1 MAIGIDD
8 AISAVS
14 TTIGKAIDRIWPNP
28 TEEAAAKVAQLK
40 AETENAVALLTA
52 QNAAAVAEASSAD
65 PWTSRAR
72 PTFLYVMYALIL
84 WAIPMSIVSAIRPD
98 VAMNIAHGFAA
109 WLQAIPDSLWSVMF
123 GCFAVYSGGRTVE
136 KVKGVTK

>member
-14 TTIGKAIDRIWPNP
+14 TTIGKAIDRIWPDP

-52 QNAAAVAEASSAD
+52 QNAAAVAEANSAD

-72 PTFLYVMYALIL
+72 PSFLYVMYILIL
-84 WAIPMSIVSAIRPD
+84 CSVPMGVLSAFSPTMASS
-98 VAMNIAHGFAA
+98 VAQGMGA
-109 WLQAIPDSLWSVMF
+109 WLQAIPDSMWSVMF
-123 GCFAVYSGGRTVE
+123 GCFAVYSGGRTFE
-136 KVKGVTK
+136 KVKGASK

>member
-1 MAIGIDD
+1 MAVGIDD

-52 QNAAAVAEASSAD
+52 QNAAAVAEASSSD

-72 PTFLYVMYALIL
+72 PSFLYVMYILICG
-84 WAIPMSIVSAIRPD
+84 PSR
-98 VAMNIAHGFAA
+98 
-109 WLQAIPDSLWSVMF
+109 
-123 GCFAVYSGGRTVE
+123 
-136 KVKGVTK
+136 

>member
-52 QNAAAVAEASSAD
+52 QNAAAVAEASSSD

-72 PTFLYVMYALIL
+72 PSFLYVMYILIL
-84 WAIPMSIVSAIRPD
+84 WAIPMSIVSAFRPD
-98 VAMNIAHGFAA
+98 IGASVAHGFGL
-109 WLQAIPDSLWSVMF
+109 WLSAIPDSLYQTMF
-123 GCFAVYSGGRTVE
+123 GCFAVYGVTRTVE
-136 KVKGVTK
+136 KVKGVAK